1 MKHVLFQHMHTVVKL
16 ADIAVRRIPSRLSSR
31 YQHNSG
37 FCKVNAAERGVI
49 LTKDVVEGC
58 YLSGKLQSYLLKAV
72 LLMIYSLLH
81 LAV

>member
-1 MKHVLFQHMHTVVKL
+1 MEHVLFQHMHTVVKL

-58 YLSGKLQSYLLKAV
+58 YCPVNCKVTFSRLPYQ
-72 LLMIYSLLH
+72 
-81 LAV
+81 